1 MKKLTFIISLIF
13 FFTNEGFS
21 QIQAVT
27 DKGDQV
33 TLYEDGTW
41 KYNIDSSETEEKEI
55 PVSNIAYS
63 KNEKSS
69 FEVKSTKVNAGV
81 YINTKDWTYKK
92 NPIADAQ
99 EYTFQSRGK
108 DIYAMMITEK
118 VDIPIEN
125 LKKLALSNARDAAPD
140 TKIVTEEY
148 RMVNG
153 KKIFF
158 MQMNGSIEGM
168 KFTYLGYYYSSEG
181 GTIQFIS
188 YTTQNLLEEYKNDMF
203 ELLNGFTIH

>member
-1 MKKLTFIISLIF
+1 MKKLTLIISLIIF
-13 FFTNEGFS
+13 ITNQGFS

-41 KYNIDSSETEEKEI
+41 KYTNDSSETEEKEI
-55 PVSNIAYS
+55 PVSNIAYG

-81 YINTKDWTYKK
+81 YINTKDWTYIK

-125 LKKLALSNARDAAPD
+125 LKKLALSNAKDAAPD